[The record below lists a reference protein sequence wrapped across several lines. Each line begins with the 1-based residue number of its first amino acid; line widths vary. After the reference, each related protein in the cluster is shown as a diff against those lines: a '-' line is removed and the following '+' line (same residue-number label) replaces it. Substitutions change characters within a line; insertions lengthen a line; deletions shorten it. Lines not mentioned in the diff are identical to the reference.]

1 MQIFRPTLDN
11 VSSQHWTYPHF
22 FEVSNSVPKKSISA
36 TCQIQNRVGLVV
48 MCIFRVNCL
57 KVGPNEP
64 FKLWELR
71 LYFSDHNETS
81 LRKAIMAAAAP
92 LISQMGLIQTRNHH
106 GT

>member
-1 MQIFRPTLDN
+1 MFPLSIGLIHIFLRSVIL
-11 VSSQHWTYPHF
+11 SQ
-22 FEVSNSVPKKSISA
+22 KKSISA